1 MRALITLISAFGIGI
16 SVAAPVGPIGVLV
29 VQRVIAR
36 GRLAGLL
43 TGLGVATADGFY
55 AIIAAFGL
63 SALSTFLISIQTPV
77 RLIGGLFLLY
87 LGIKTLLARPAET
100 AAVTGGSGASD
111 YLSALALTITNPMT
125 ILMFAGIFAGAGL
138 SAQPECAPLVVL
150 GVFGGSIAWW
160 LFLTTLVS
168 LLRGRFNAA
177 WMLWVNRISGAVILV
192 FAAISLIGL
201 IPS

>member
-87 LGIKTLLARPAET
+87 LGIKTLLARPAEK
-100 AAVTGGSGASD
+100 AAVTSGSGASD

-150 GVFGGSIAWW
+150 GVFSGSIAWW

-168 LLRGRFNAA
+168 LLRGRFNAV
-177 WMLWVNRISGAVILV
+177 WMLWVNRISGAVILA
-192 FAAISLIGL
+192 FALIALFGL
-201 IPS
+201 ISG